1 MKKGFRYYVE
11 LGPCK
16 IKHEPY
22 EHTFDTLKECE
33 KDALESKF
41 TRDMIG
47 IDYCKEDEDGWV
59 EVVLNIIKP
68 KGYLHEE
75 GFTYYDEE
83 EKNKK
88 ST

>member
-1 MKKGFRYYVE
+1 MKKGFRYYVD
-11 LGPCK
+11 LGPWYGLEEV
-16 IKHEPY
+16 HEKFF
-22 EHTFDTLKECE
+22 EHLEDCE
-33 KDALESKF
+33 KDAKERGY